1 MAVRILVTMGTRPE
15 IIKLGP
21 VCQEL
26 SRRSGVELEVFWT
39 GQHIELAAGLADL
52 FDLKIS
58 HNGSKVMGEPDL
70 AGKFGLMVQQ
80 IEGVLHRKPYDWVV
94 VQGDTITAAAAAVAG
109 FYNCVPV
116 AHVEAGLRTGNLHS
130 PWPEEFDRRV
140 ITLSSSVHFA
150 PTAMARDALLREG
163 VPGHDVILTGNT
175 VVDALLHV
183 REQVQGNYRPLD
195 PDIAKL
201 PRGRKLVLATLHR
214 RETIGEG
221 HRNVL
226 RALRTLARDGDK
238 VVALPVHLNPEV
250 RGEVLDV
257 LEDEPGVYLLAPLQY
272 PDFVHLLSRA
282 WTVVTDSGGVQEEA
296 PTFGLQILITRDT
309 TERPEC
315 VSAGFGKLV
324 GTDYGAIVEGVRRL
338 TAGDR
343 PLLLGTANP
352 FGDGRASMRI
362 ADRLLA
368 PAGSAPVAAR
378 IADRLLA
385 PAGNALVAANR

>member
-1 MAVRILVTMGTRPE
+1 MTVRILVTMGTRPE

-70 AGKFGLMVQQ
+70 AGKFSVMAQQ
-80 IEGVLHRKPYDWVV
+80 IGGVLRQKRYDWVV

-163 VPGHDVILTGNT
+163 VPSRDVILTGNT

-183 REQVQGNYRPLD
+183 REQVQGNYRPRD

-201 PRGRKLVLATLHR
+201 PKGRKLVLATLHR

-282 WTVVTDSGGVQEEA
+282 WTVVTDSGGLQEEA

-338 TAGDR
+338 TADDR
-343 PLLLGTANP
+343 PLLLETANP
-352 FGDGRASMRI
+352 FGDGRASLRI

-368 PAGSAPVAAR
+368 PAV
-378 IADRLLA
+378 
-385 PAGNALVAANR
+385 NALVAANR